1 MELTFLKGFHLW
13 KWLTY
18 LTIGLLLLVG
28 FQLIPPLFAPTT
40 LMWDLVMDYWMRDIL
55 IQTGLLLIFTGL
67 ISGILGVVSAYFMT
81 FYQFKGR
88 RFIELFLI
96 LPFGIPT
103 YVMGYIY
110 TTMNSVTGSMYQG
123 LSFMFGSSFQGIQLY
138 SLWGAVLLFSIT
150 LYPYVYLAS
159 RSFLMKQPSVMIE
172 AARSL
177 GASEFKIFRQILLP
191 LLRPALIGAT
201 TLVVMEVLNDY
212 GLVHYLGLRVYSTA
226 IFQAWFNG
234 NDLNTAVRLSS
245 TLILVILGILT
256 LETILRK
263 HKKYGYISLQL
274 KPLKRLDL
282 SFKKKMIVYAWFT
295 VLLSVAFFIPV
306 GQLVVWFMQSSFN
319 ILSSSYVDAVMNT
332 ILISFYSMVSIIVLA
347 VAIVNYNRY
356 QPSMIKKIVTRF
368 TNIGYSIPGTVIA
381 LALILFLLPID
392 RFFSQLFQ
400 RNQLWLTTS
409 IFTLVLALIIRF
421 LAVSSQ
427 LIESAYQKI
436 GTKFT
441 SASYAMG
448 KGKLKTFFLIDLPL
462 VNQGLI
468 GASLIVL
475 IDLLKELPLTL
486 ILRPFNVQTL
496 ATRLFQYANDEQIIA
511 SAPYALTLIVL
522 TSGAVWFASD
532 MILKV
537 NRHES

>member
-1 MELTFLKGFHLW
+1 MELKFFKGFHLW
-13 KWLTY
+13 KWLTF
-18 LTIGLLLLVG
+18 LTIAILLLVG
-28 FQLIPPLFAPTT
+28 YQLIPPLFAPTT
-40 LMWDLVMDYWMRDIL
+40 PMWQLVVDYWMSDIL
-55 IQTGLLLIFTGL
+55 IQTGLLITFTGL
-67 ISGILGVVSAYFMT
+67 MTAILGVVSAYFMT

-110 TTMNSVTGSMYQG
+110 TTMHSITGSSYQW
-123 LSFMFGSSFQGIQLY
+123 LSFIFGDNFQGIQLY
-138 SLWGAVLLFSIT
+138 SLWGAIFLFSIT

-172 AARSL
+172 AARTL
-177 GASEFKIFRQILLP
+177 GASEFKIFIHILLP

-245 TLILVILGILT
+245 TLILVILIILS

-263 HKKYGYISLQL
+263 HMKYGYISLQL
-274 KPLKRLDL
+274 KPLKRLEL
-282 SFKKKMIVYAWFT
+282 TLAKKILVYGWFV
-295 VLLSVAFFIPV
+295 VLLSIAFFIPV
-306 GQLVVWFMQSSFN
+306 GQLLVWFIQSSFDF
-319 ILSSSYVDAVMNT
+319 LSRSYLDAVMNT
-332 ILISFYSMVSIIVLA
+332 ILISFYSMISIIVLS

-356 QPSMIKKIVTRF
+356 QPSMIKKIITRF

-381 LALILFLLPID
+381 LALILFMLPID
-392 RFFSQLFQ
+392 RFFSQLFHLD
-400 RNQLWLTTS
+400 QLWLTTS
-409 IFTLVLALIIRF
+409 IFTLILALIIRF

-486 ILRPFNVQTL
+486 ILRPFNMQTL
-496 ATRLFQYANDEQIIA
+496 ATRLFQFANDEQIIA